1 MPTCML
7 RQTTSMGERV
17 VVSSPL
23 IICQTLIHFQLQSYG
38 VEKLDSK
45 NTKDDEDLTLHFL
58 SIVIDSRLPQPS
70 SPVPQRPESIR
81 SRLSNLY
88 RVWNHKL
95 TVMCTV
101 HSSGTH
107 GIRAVSRFPVPDDLC
122 PISTQRNHTEKY
134 YPVPCDEEKKDAHS
148 THPEN
153 GTIGNEII
161 IGGQR
166 NYFLNCN

>member
-7 RQTTSMGERV
+7 RQTISMGERV

-81 SRLSNLY
+81 SRLYNLY

-95 TVMCTV
+95 TMMCTV